1 MRADRGTHAHMGQ
14 VTIADRVITSGID
27 PRRASRIIWLLA
39 VSMGLLMTGF
49 AITMP
54 IFARRLGEFG
64 SGVGALSLMS
74 TAYALA
80 GIVGSPIMGALADR
94 IGRRPLVLGSLLS
107 FALANIGFLL
117 ASSTEMLIVVRALQ
131 GGLSAGL
138 FPAALGTVADIAPA
152 NKRSRWLGYVTGGAA
167 VGWVLGP
174 VMGGVLYDA
183 WGFEAPFL
191 LSAGM
196 GLLAF
201 AAAAVLVPETRPRAA
216 RQRAAL
222 RRRRT
227 AGLAPTQAES
237 FRAALP
243 QPPSAFGI
251 LLFISFVI
259 YSAWAFFEPQLLFYV
274 YDDLG
279 WTTAQFGMAA
289 GGYGLASALGQTTLG
304 QVGDKFGRKPP
315 IIVGLF
321 LFSAQFAGLIFTNS
335 LGVVMLSFALAGLG
349 EGLVTPAA
357 GAFLLDISEERHRAR
372 VMGMQSSAGSL
383 GGVVGPLLAA
393 AVAGSL
399 APQSAFLG
407 SIAVVLFGALLALVV
422 LREPRH
428 LVQRAAERSEVPD
441 QRAMAAR
448 GSLRGIVALAALWRG
463 SSDGTV
469 LDRTLSVSDRTRMVQ
484 RQEHQ
489 EHQGKKK
496 KPINAEKKR

>member
-1 MRADRGTHAHMGQ
+1 MKADRGTHAHMGQ
-14 VTIADRVITSGID
+14 VIVADRVITSGPD
-27 PRRASRIIWLLA
+27 PRRAGRIIWLLA

-80 GIVGSPIMGALADR
+80 GIVASPIMGALADR
-94 IGRRPLVLGSLLS
+94 IGRRPLVLGSLFS

-117 ASSTEMLIVVRALQ
+117 ATSTEMLVVVRALE

-138 FPAALGTVADIAPA
+138 FPAALGIVADITPE

-201 AAAAVLVPETRPRAA
+201 AAAAVLVPETRPRVA

-227 AGLAPTQAES
+227 AGLAATQAES
-237 FRAALP
+237 YRATLP
-243 QPPSAFGI
+243 RPLSAFGV
-251 LLFISFVI
+251 LLFISFTMFF
-259 YSAWAFFEPQLLFYV
+259 AWAFFEPRLLFYV
-274 YDDLG
+274 YDNLG

-289 GGYGLASALGQTTLG
+289 GGYGLASTLGQTTLG
-304 QVGDKFGRKPP
+304 QVGDRFGRKPP
-315 IIVGLF
+315 IIVGLI
-321 LFSAQFAGLIFTNS
+321 LFSVQFAGLIFTDS
-335 LGVVMLSFALAGLG
+335 LGVAMLSFTLAGLG
-349 EGLVTPAA
+349 EGLITPAMS
-357 GAFLLDISEERHRAR
+357 AFLLDISEERHRAR
-372 VMGMQSSAGSL
+372 VMGINSSAGSL

-393 AVAGSL
+393 AIAGSV
-399 APQSAFLG
+399 APQSAFAG
-407 SIAVVLFGALLALVV
+407 SIAIVLFGALLALVV
-422 LREPRH
+422 LREPRP
-428 LVQRAAERSEVPD
+428 LARKPRPPAREPRPLAQRTAEAWEVPD

-448 GSLRGIVALAALWRG
+448 GSLRGIVALATLRRG
-463 SSDGTV
+463 SG
-469 LDRTLSVSDRTRMVQ
+469 RPPEPQ
-484 RQEHQ
+484 R
-489 EHQGKKK
+489 
-496 KPINAEKKR
+496 PRD